1 MIKFCSECGFPVE
14 PTNAYCGNCGHK
26 LNNNFV
32 QKSKKEY
39 SFYLFSGFALVF
51 TIFSMMITFDRYE
64 SMNLIMQEIENFNS
78 KEDSLMYI
86 FSIFMVPIFSNVL
99 GYLFNIIFN
108 RQIKTTYLQNI
119 ILSLNIVV
127 FCAITLQMT
136 FLAFWWGE

>member
-26 LNNNFV
+26 LNNNFE

-127 FCAITLQMT
+127 FCAITLQMI